1 MLGIALV
8 SGGIDSPV
16 SAHVIAKKGDTLLP
30 LYLDNSPFSGD
41 DTRNRALKTIK
52 RVQALHKNV
61 LDPVVLSHGPALTA
75 FAQNCDR
82 KYQCLFCKRMMVRVA
97 SRLGEQEG
105 AKFIVMGDSLG
116 QVASQTLYNLVV
128 TEDASSLPIVRPLVG
143 MDKIEIEKIAKE
155 IGTFNISIEKAMC
168 CSIVPDKPS
177 TKATIQALEAEEA
190 KIDVPALTDS
200 YFQ

>member
-1 MLGIALV
+1 MLGVALV

-16 SAHVIAKKGDTLLP
+16 AAHLTAKKADLIP
-30 LYLDNSPFSGD
+30 VYFDNSPFAGE
-41 DTRNRALKTIK
+41 DTKQRALKAVK
-52 RVQALHKNV
+52 RLQKIHKNV
-61 LDPVVLSHGPALTA
+61 LDPIVFSHGPALKA
-75 FAQNCDR
+75 FADNCEQ
-82 KYQCLFCKRMMVRVA
+82 KYQCVFCKRMMVRVA

-105 AKFIVMGDSLG
+105 AEFLVKGDSLG

-128 TEDASSLPIVRPLVG
+128 VENASSLPIARPLVG
-143 MDKIEIEKIAKE
+143 MDKIEIERIAKE
-155 IGTFNISIEKAMC
+155 IDTFNISVSKAMC

-190 KIDVPALTDS
+190 KIDVPALVDA